1 MCTLCLREE
10 KKRKKKKPT
19 CHFFWFKFYSRM
31 EGRILGPKH
40 SARLEIQGTKGTT
53 ESSSLLPME
62 SQLGGRWRRRKT
74 IKPKQNKTQNYT
86 DVLVLYQLSVA
97 HLSPT
102 FQDLS
107 PTQPGSHGFCQ
118 VQGHNCDSK
127 FSWSHPG
134 NLSAS
139 QSRNS
144 YAPASASQA
153 STLL

>member
-62 SQLGGRWRRRKT
+62 SQLGGGVKE
-74 IKPKQNKTQNYT
+74 KKNNKTKTEQNPKLHWCPCPVSTICGSSVTHFPRPFSYST
-86 DVLVLYQLSVA
+86 RKPWLLPSPGPQLWLQVLLVSSRQLVC
-97 HLSPT
+97 LPIKEFLCT
-102 FQDLS
+102 
-107 PTQPGSHGFCQ
+107 GFC
-118 VQGHNCDSK
+118 
-127 FSWSHPG
+127 FPG
-134 NLSAS
+134 
-139 QSRNS
+139 
-144 YAPASASQA
+144 
-153 STLL
+153 